1 MASASTRLSLL
12 MGLARFGRG
21 VGRFLAEPIT
31 PAQAHHAI
39 RERLE
44 RREASFLT
52 LLERTVFRVPRSPYR
67 QLLEAAGCEPD
78 DARALVVRH
87 GVEGA
92 LRRLREAGVFVEFDE
107 FKGVRPAVRGG
118 RTLRFLNSDFD
129 NPLVHSHYAVP
140 SGGSR
145 GAPTRTLIDVD
156 YLTDRAPLWCLWF
169 EAHGLLKAPLVFLTP
184 YNPGAVTL
192 HLICAKFG
200 NRFVKWF
207 ATVRAGSLAYRL
219 AARYLHGLATRIGRL
234 PAPEFVNPADFRAVG
249 ECLTDMV
256 RAGNAPCVST
266 APSAAI
272 RVAQALGGGRAL
284 EGVTFLLGF
293 EPLTE
298 TRREAIEA
306 SGART
311 VMTYGFSEAGTL
323 GQQCPNP
330 VVSDDVHVATD
341 SFAVIQDDETE
352 PEIDAI
358 GAPLLITA
366 LRPTTPKILLN
377 ASIGDSGVL
386 ETRRCDCLF
395 DRIGYIQHLHSIR
408 SAHKITGEGVTF
420 LGPDVA
426 HVLEEVL
433 PRRFGGAPTDYQLV
447 EQEGAN
453 GLARYRLSVS
463 PRVGAI
469 DGRAMKEVFLTELA
483 RRRPPYPFMVE
494 QWARTVELVVEY
506 REPVLTSRGKLLPFR
521 TLRSS

>member
-1 MASASTRLSLL
+1 
-12 MGLARFGRG
+12 MGLARFGCG
-21 VGRFLAEPIT
+21 VGRFLAEPIM
-31 PAQAHHAI
+31 PADAHRAI
-39 RERLE
+39 RDRLE
-44 RREASFLT
+44 RREARFLT
-52 LLERTVFRVPRSPYR
+52 LLERTVFHAPRSPYR
-67 QLLEAAGCEPD
+67 RLLQAAGCEPGD
-78 DARALVVRH
+78 VRALVAQH
-87 GVEGA
+87 GVEDA

-107 FKGVRPAVRGG
+107 FKGAKPAVRGG
-118 RTLRFLNSDFD
+118 RTFRFLNSDFD
-129 NPLVHSHYAVP
+129 NPLVHPHYAVP

-145 GAPTRTLIDVD
+145 GAPTRTLIDLE

-169 EAHGLLKAPLVFLTP
+169 EAHGLLEAPLVFLTP

-200 NRFVKWF
+200 NRFVRWF
-207 ATVRAGSLAYRL
+207 ATARAGSLAYRL

-234 PAPEFVNPADFRAVG
+234 PPPEFVSPPDFEAVG
-249 ECLTDMV
+249 QFLVDMV
-256 RAGNAPCVST
+256 RSGRAPCVST

-272 RVAQALGGGRAL
+272 RVARALGGGRSL

-306 SGART
+306 SGARA

-323 GQQCPNP
+323 GQQCSHP
-330 VVSDDVHVATD
+330 VVSDDVHIARD
-341 SFAVIQDDETE
+341 AFAVIQDGESD
-352 PEIDAI
+352 PEI
-358 GAPLLITA
+358 GALGTPLLVTS
-366 LRPTTPKILLN
+366 LLLSTPKVLLN

-395 DRIGYIQHLHSIR
+395 DRIGFVQHLHSIR

-426 HVLEEVL
+426 HVLEAIL

-453 GLARYRLSVS
+453 GLARYRLAVS

-469 DGRAMKEVFLTELA
+469 DRRAVKDVFLAELA

-494 QWARTVELVVEY
+494 QWARTVELVVEC

-521 TLRSS
+521 TLGSS